1 MKNEDHL
8 RKTYRCFTD
17 FLSVACS
24 RELEYFILDSSFTSA
39 FNYRVK
45 GIIKEIEKEGKED
58 IEFSVLFNTE
68 GEVVLID
75 ANILG
80 KFISDNY
87 NISMEKYYKGI
98 SLDKI
103 IKEVKYGN
111 EKIKIDFIKI
121 SYSILYKTINELY
134 KEIKCKKELKNKY
147 IQKYNLEQY
156 KGMDTSIIVC
166 VLLILEDVCRYISIE
181 KGLFTS
187 SISEIIFSKNM
198 WLFDK

>member
-8 RKTYRCFTD
+8 RKTYRRFTD

-24 RELEYFILDSSFTSA
+24 RELEYFILDSNFTSA

-45 GIIKEIEKEGKED
+45 EIVKEIEKEGKED

-80 KFISDNY
+80 RFISDNY
-87 NISMEKYYKGI
+87 NVSIEKYYKGI

-103 IKEVKYGN
+103 IKEVKNGN
-111 EKIKIDFIKI
+111 KKTKLDFVKI

-147 IQKYNLEQY
+147 IQKYKLEEY
-156 KGMDTSIIVC
+156 TGMDTAIIVC
-166 VLLILEDVCRYISIE
+166 VLLILEDACRYLAIE
-181 KGLFTS
+181 KEVFTL
-187 SISEIIFSKNM
+187 SISQIIFSQNM
-198 WLFDK
+198 

>member
-1 MKNEDHL
+1 MKNEDYL
-8 RKTYRCFTD
+8 RKTYRRFTD

-24 RELEYFILDSSFTSA
+24 RELEYFILDSNFTSA

-45 GIIKEIEKEGKED
+45 EIVKEIEKEGKED

-80 KFISDNY
+80 RFISDNY
-87 NISMEKYYKGI
+87 NVSMEKYYKGI

-103 IKEVKYGN
+103 VKEIKYGN
-111 EKIKIDFIKI
+111 KKAKIDFIKV

-147 IQKYNLEQY
+147 IQRYSLKEY
-156 KGMDTSIIVC
+156 KGMDIAVIVC
-166 VLLILEDVCRYISIE
+166 VLLILEDVCRYIAIE
-181 KGLFTS
+181 KELFIS
-187 SISEIIFSKNM
+187 SISKIIFSKNI
-198 WLFDK
+198 

>member
-198 WLFDK
+198 